1 MVKRKS
7 YSSELSKIHDTA
19 VLLLQQ
25 LKNFEEP
32 VSMLIADSERLHE
45 IEPLL
50 SGLQKVANVVIPPGK
65 PVDICESCIHQGD
78 SENCIS
84 EGSDTIGGIVIKCPG
99 YRKPD
104 SVLPPVTTRQAKA
117 RVKKI
122 KATIAGKPD
131 EEHPEENPGNHE

>member
-1 MVKRKS
+1 MSKKKS
-7 YSSELSKIHDTA
+7 YSSDLSKIHDTA

-50 SGLQKVANVVIPPGK
+50 SGLQKVANIVLPKDK
-65 PVDICESCIHQGD
+65 PVNIYETCIHQD
-78 SENCIS
+78 KPENCNTV
-84 EGSDTIGGIVIKCPG
+84 GSDTIHGIVIKCPQ
-99 YRKPD
+99 YLKPD
-104 SVLPPVTTRQAKA
+104 TVFPPITTRQAKA

-122 KATIAGKPD
+122 KDTTAGNN
-131 EEHPEENPGNHE
+131 PEENPGNHE